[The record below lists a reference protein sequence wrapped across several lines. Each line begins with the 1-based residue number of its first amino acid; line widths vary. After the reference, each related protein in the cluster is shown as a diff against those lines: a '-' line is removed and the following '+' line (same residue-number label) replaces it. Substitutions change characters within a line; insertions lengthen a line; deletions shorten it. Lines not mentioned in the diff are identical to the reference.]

1 MILLGLS
8 MLFSVLL
15 CVHAVRS
22 GQAMYWLF
30 IILALQPLGGVVYF
44 VVNVL
49 PGWLGGSTARRVT
62 QKVRTRLDPE
72 REYREAEE
80 AVDEAPTVR
89 NQMRLA
95 EAAAHL
101 SRHDE
106 AEALYAAAAQG
117 VHADD
122 PALIYGRALALV
134 ELKRPTEALP
144 LLERLGELGD
154 AGRTPH
160 AALAMA
166 RAYQMLGRTAE
177 AEDAYA
183 WAEERMPGLEAMAR
197 HAAFMAEAG
206 RREEARAALGE
217 LDRRVAKTQ
226 AHFRKEARH
235 WRDFAAE
242 RIGQS

>member
-8 MLFSVLL
+8 MLASVLL

-22 GQAMYWLF
+22 GQPPYWLF
-30 IILALQPLGGVVYF
+30 IILLLQPLGGLVYF

-62 QKVRTRLDPE
+62 QEARDRLDPE
-72 REYREAEE
+72 RERREAKA
-80 AVDEAPTVR
+80 AVDDAPTVR

-101 SRHDE
+101 GRHDE

-134 ELKRPTEALP
+134 ELQRPAEALP

-154 AGRTPH
+154 AGRTPQ
-160 AALAMA
+160 AALVMA
-166 RAYQMLGRTAE
+166 RAYQALGRTAE
-177 AEDAYA
+177 AEGAYV
-183 WAEERMPGLEAMAR
+183 WAVERMPGLEAMAR
-197 HAAFMAEAG
+197 HAAFLAEIG
-206 RREEARAALGE
+206 RSAKARELLAEIE
-217 LDRRVAKTQ
+217 RRTAKTQ
-226 AHFRKEARH
+226 AHFRKEART
-235 WRDFAAE
+235 WRDYAAQ
-242 RIGQS
+242 RVDAA